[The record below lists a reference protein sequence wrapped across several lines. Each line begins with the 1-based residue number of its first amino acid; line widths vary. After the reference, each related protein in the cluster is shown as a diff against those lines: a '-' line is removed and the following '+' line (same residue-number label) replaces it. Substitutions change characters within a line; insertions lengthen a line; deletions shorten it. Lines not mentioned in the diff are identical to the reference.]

1 MVSSSAYA
9 AFTGLFVGAL
19 SQALLQNS
27 TKSKSLPLSK
37 KKRKAS
43 LHSREKQAFLIA
55 FYMNVYPTDEGDYID
70 DILQWPTESPSWE
83 NKHKFIQWLFPTNTQ
98 SHYNSDAPTLDSKIV
113 EILKHNPGFK
123 DKFLLA
129 FEKFMAF
136 MRVKLSF
143 NSKNDRLLIEI
154 EDSIQNKPPHNFH
167 RLTRVLRSLRCFGF
181 DDVASLLYNAL
192 VSKSFSLGS
201 EYEKSKVYW
210 ANVVKADDIWSPV
223 DFISDISA
231 DQVELSHNSSLLYK
245 KLKIHLNSEISYGE
259 LSPVRPRVLKFDSD
273 DGSGSKTE
281 SHNRESGPTSPSPS
295 KNQGQWSLLS
305 PSSWVRRT

>member
-98 SHYNSDAPTLDSKIV
+98 SHYNSDAPTLDPKTAK
-113 EILKHNPGFK
+113 ILKHNPEFK
-123 DKFLLA
+123 HKYIRA
-129 FEKFMAF
+129 FERFMAF
-136 MRVKLSF
+136 MRVKLSL
-143 NSKNDRLLIEI
+143 NSKNDKLLIEI
-154 EDSIQNKPPHNFH
+154 EDSIQNKPPHNFQ

-192 VSKSFSLGS
+192 VSKSFDSGS

-245 KLKIHLNSEISYGE
+245 QLKIHLKSEISHGE
-259 LSPVRPRVLKFDSD
+259 LSPVRPKKLNFDSVD
-273 DGSGSKTE
+273 ESGSKPE
-281 SHNRESGPTSPSPS
+281 SHNRESGPTSPSP
-295 KNQGQWSLLS
+295 NQRQTSWLS
-305 PSSWVRRT
+305 PSSWGWRT